1 MGKKNESLT
10 SKILLALGRRMFPSD
25 SQGKQVDRE
34 LKRITRDKRGEKR

>member
-10 SKILLALGRRMFPSD
+10 SRLLLALGRKMFPSD

-34 LKRITRDKRGEKR
+34 LKRITRDRRGGRR